1 MLESREWD
9 DGSEFMDTLDGWVIA
24 YRVRRNPD
32 GKYGIERLTI
42 RPDYRSWRE
51 SVGGPIP
58 QGGVTSGLLRRIQI
72 GAQLRYARDVIRL
85 QRPDPPRPRRTG
97 ARGRPRVIPE
107 KRRRKILNQYRAL
120 VSARAPHPVKTLAV
134 KYFYNRPAMS
144 KLLKRLAAEY
154 PE

>member
-1 MLESREWD
+1 
-9 DGSEFMDTLDGWVIA
+9 
-24 YRVRRNPD
+24 
-32 GKYGIERLTI
+32 
-42 RPDYRSWRE
+42 
-51 SVGGPIP
+51 
-58 QGGVTSGLLRRIQI
+58 
-72 GAQLRYARDVIRL
+72 
-85 QRPDPPRPRRTG
+85 
-97 ARGRPRVIPE
+97 VIPE